1 MRLKICVIS
10 EICVRKPSPEKS
22 VYICEICGTYSTLR
36 GYLHRPNRSLLR
48 KSVSNRLS
56 RNPPTKFRAIPMNKK
71 KLYKSLGLLDRIGCS
86 NQSLRIKYVKKN
98 RESK

>member
-10 EICVRKPSPEKS
+10 EICVRTPHPKNLCTSVKS
-22 VYICEICGTYSTLR
+22 VGPYSTLR

-71 KLYKSLGLLDRIGCS
+71 NYI
-86 NQSLRIKYVKKN
+86 NP
-98 RESK
+98 